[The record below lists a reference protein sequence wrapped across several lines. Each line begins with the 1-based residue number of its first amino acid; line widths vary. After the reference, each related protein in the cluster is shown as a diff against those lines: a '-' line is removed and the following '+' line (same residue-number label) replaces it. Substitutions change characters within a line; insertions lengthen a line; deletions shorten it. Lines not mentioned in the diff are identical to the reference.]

1 MALPL
6 NHQTAA
12 QFAERFWTRLRD
24 AYRRG
29 DKLRYHYMVWRIWKW
44 IQDGDLTSDQVR
56 LSFNSFFGTSYNP
69 SQWSNFV
76 TNRFVPIKDRY
87 LAMLAETELA

>member
-12 QFAERFWTRLRD
+12 EFAARFWQRLRD

-29 DKLRYHYMVWRIWKW
+29 DKLRYHYMVWRIWAW
-44 IQDGDLTSDQVR
+44 IQSGDLTSDQVR

-69 SQWSNFV
+69 SQWNNFV
-76 TNRFVPIKDRY
+76 TNRFVPIKDWY